1 MDIMKGVTRISTDK
15 VAIQEL
21 LTRSVDS
28 IYPTK
33 EALEKVLYSGKKI
46 RLYLGID
53 PTSPHLHLGHAE
65 NLIMLRRFQDL
76 GHEVFVL
83 FGDFTGRIGDPTDK
97 LAARV
102 SLTTAQVK
110 ENLKTFKTQASK
122 VLRFSGA
129 NAAQVKFNAKWLSK
143 LTFEEVIEFS
153 SHFTVQQMIE
163 RSMFQERLQAG
174 KPIHLHEFFYPL
186 MQGYDSYA
194 MDVDLEIGGTD
205 QTFNMLVGRDV
216 QRIYRNKEKFVITN
230 RLLEDP
236 ATGKKMSKT
245 EGTLINL
252 DDVPSAMF
260 GKMMAAPDELIVP
273 IAELATLIP
282 QKNVEEI
289 KIALKKGVNPRD
301 IKLYVAEE
309 LVKLYHSVKEAKEA
323 REEFIR
329 VFSKKERPEDA
340 PKLKISKP
348 LSLID
353 LLLSA
358 GVESK
363 SEARRLIMQGAVK
376 INDEQKKDEKEIMKL
391 KKGDIIRIGKHRF
404 FEIV

>member
-1 MDIMKGVTRISTDK
+1 MDIMKGVTNVSTDK

-76 GHEVFVL
+76 GHEVIVL

-102 SLTTAQVK
+102 ALTDSQVK

-122 VLRFSGA
+122 ILRFSGE

-143 LTFEEVIEFS
+143 LTFEELIELS

-163 RSMFQERLQAG
+163 RSMFQERLKAG

-205 QTFNMLVGRDV
+205 QTFNMLVGRDT

-252 DDVPSAMF
+252 DDVPTAMF

-273 IAELATLIP
+273 IVELATMVP
-282 QKNVEEI
+282 VKHVEEI
-289 KIALKKGVNPRD
+289 KVALKKGVNPRD

-309 LVKLYHSVKEAKEA
+309 LVKLYHSAKA
-323 REEFIR
+323 AKDAHEEFIR
-329 VFSKKERPEDA
+329 VFSKKEKPEGA
-340 PKLKISKP
+340 PKLKITKDF
-348 LSLID
+348 SLLD
-353 LLLSA
+353 LLIEA
-358 GVESK
+358 GMESK
-363 SEARRLIMQGAVK
+363 SEARRLISQGAIK
-376 INDEQKKDEKEIMKL
+376 INDTQKKNEKDIIKL
-391 KKGDIIRIGKHRF
+391 KKGDILRVGKHRF
-404 FEIV
+404 FEIE